1 MNINEN
7 KAIEEAEPTIKE
19 WIQAGKNVQLP
30 ELYDDYVYYKEGI
43 QKDPVSPYNEP
54 EYVHLYIIGLTTDKV
69 QREYNCTR
77 MQALRV
83 VCYSLK
89 DLLEKRNKHEQPS

>member
-30 ELYDDYVYYKEGI
+30 ELYDDYVYYEEDLLK
-43 QKDPVSPYNEP
+43 YP
-54 EYVHLYIIGLTTDKV
+54 EYRDGSPELRHISIMSLLIDDIRCKFD
-69 QREYNCTR
+69 CTR

-89 DLLEKRNKHEQPS
+89 DLLEKRHKHE